1 MRVAALV
8 VLAIIGSDLAAQA
21 PRITSKGD
29 PSVRDDSLYQLA
41 VDPADYPDEDFIY
54 ILDDGVVRHELDGTG
69 VTTYRQIVQIISDD
83 AVEDWA
89 EQSFSWDPERE
100 RLRVN
105 WIRVIGRDG
114 KVISAAPSHEQVSDV
129 PAAMENPVYGNR
141 KVRRMSLAGVTP
153 GTMIDYSVTTEHLKP
168 FLAGDF
174 YHGWR
179 ITTGR
184 LTRRS
189 RYILD
194 VPAAMPVRMAE
205 YNLDFTPQVRDTN
218 GRKVWVW
225 AAREVQP
232 IEPEPFSSDSNGVV
246 MHFDVTGSTSWDDI
260 GAWYAGLARD
270 RYALTPELESRVK
283 ELVAGAETRQDTLK
297 AVHRWI
303 AQDIRYVSIS
313 LGIGGYQPRAPE
325 DVAATQYGDCKDKA
339 TLFIAMLGRLGI
351 TAYPVLLSAG
361 GAVDSS
367 LPSLSQFDH
376 AIAAVVQPGGY
387 LYVDLT
393 SELTP
398 LGELP
403 PADQGQFALVVHP
416 DGRAERVLLPVNAP
430 DQNAHQ
436 TVLVGEL
443 DSTGAVRARYEE
455 SASGNAQYSLR
466 QAFLSAFDSTE
477 RTRFIHSLATGIFSG
492 STGDELEIF
501 AGKDLTATP
510 RVRLTIRGGQAAKVS
525 GRRAILTVPF
535 GHMGRLADLAN
546 QLEAAG
552 PRRFPIDAAQVF
564 GPEASISEL
573 RLTLPE
579 GWQAELPETVRVEG
593 AYGTYVSEY
602 RQQGRELTMRRHIVG
617 ARGIL
622 PPSAVDTLIRWLR
635 DVAKDDTQ
643 FLVFTR

>member
-8 VLAIIGSDLAAQA
+8 VLAFLATDLTAQA
-21 PRITSKGD
+21 PRITPKGD
-29 PSVRDDSLYQLA
+29 PTVREDSLYRLA
-41 VDPADYPDEDFIY
+41 VDPADYPDDDWIY
-54 ILDDGVVRHELDGTG
+54 ILDDGVVQHELDGTG

-89 EQSFSWDPERE
+89 EQSFSWNPERE

-114 KVISAAPSHEQVSDV
+114 KVISAEPSHQQVSDV
-129 PAAMENPVYGNR
+129 PAAMENPVYGDR
-141 KVRRMSLAGVTP
+141 KVRRISLAGVAP
-153 GTMIDYSVTTEHLKP
+153 GTMIDYSVTTEHLKS
-168 FLAGDF
+168 FLPGDF

-194 VPAAMPVRMAE
+194 LPAAMPVRMSE
-205 YNLDFTPQVRDTN
+205 YNLNFTPEVREAN
-218 GRKVWVW
+218 GRKVWLWV
-225 AAREVQP
+225 AQEVQP
-232 IEPEPFSSDSNGVV
+232 IEPEPFAADSNGMV

-270 RYALTPELESRVK
+270 RYAVPPELEARLK
-283 ELVAGAETRQDTLK
+283 ALVAGAATREDTIR

-313 LGIGGYQPRAPE
+313 LGIGGYQPREPRE
-325 DVAATQYGDCKDKA
+325 VVATQFGDCKDKA
-339 TLFIAMLGRLGI
+339 TLFIAILGRLGI

-361 GAVDSS
+361 GSVDST

-376 AIAAVVQPGGY
+376 AIAAVVQGDGY

-403 PADQGQFALVVHP
+403 PGDQGQFALVVHP
-416 DGRAERVLLPVNAP
+416 DGRAERVVLPVNTPA
-430 DQNAHQ
+430 QNAHNI
-436 TVLVGEL
+436 VIVGEM
-443 DSTGAVRARYEE
+443 DTTGVVRAKYEE
-455 SASGNAQYSLR
+455 SASGNAQYALR

-477 RTRFIHSLATGIFSG
+477 RVQFIHSLATGIFSG
-492 STGDELEIF
+492 STGEGLEIF
-501 AGKDLTATP
+501 SGKDLTATP
-510 RVRLTIRGGQAAKVS
+510 RVRLTIRGGQAAKVT
-525 GRRAILTVPF
+525 GRRAILTLPF
-535 GHMGRLADLAN
+535 GHMGRLADVAN

-552 PRRFPIDAAQVF
+552 PRKFPVDAGQVI
-564 GPEASISEL
+564 GAEASLAEM

-593 AYGTYVSEY
+593 AYGTFLSEY
-602 RQQGRELTMRRHIVG
+602 QQQGRELVVRRHVIG

-622 PPSAVDTLIRWLR
+622 PPTAVAGLIQWLR

-643 FLVFTR
+643 FLVFTK